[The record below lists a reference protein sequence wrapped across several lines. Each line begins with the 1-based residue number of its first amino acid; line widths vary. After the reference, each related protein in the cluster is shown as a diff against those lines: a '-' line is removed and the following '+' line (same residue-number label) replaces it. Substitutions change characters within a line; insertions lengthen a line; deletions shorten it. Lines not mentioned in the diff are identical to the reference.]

1 MRTESQNSTSSTKD
15 FSSAVTTVS
24 LEDTLLSRKVAH
36 MDLGLHVES
45 LVIAPTME
53 DILTENQLT
62 RTIRNKTLNEFS

>member
-1 MRTESQNSTSSTKD
+1 MRMESQNSTSFTLD

-36 MDLGLHVES
+36 MDLGPLVES

-53 DILTENQLT
+53 DILTENLLT
-62 RTIRNKTLNEFS
+62 